1 MENTNLSYSEI
12 VAAVNAYKRSFKKA
26 GMTAGKIYDLQQN
39 FIITETYQLKQDNKI
54 IESHSK
60 EITAGNYLNCLTWI
74 AVLDDRVYKTYTAA
88 GTICTKIISTSPDG
102 KQKAVRNYSIAYK
115 A

>member
-1 MENTNLSYSEI
+1 MKNTNLSYSEI

-26 GMTAGKIYDLQQN
+26 GMTAGKIYDLQNN
-39 FIITETYQLKQDNKI
+39 FVITETYQLKEGNKI
-54 IESHSK
+54 LESHCEVIPASY
-60 EITAGNYLNCLTWI
+60 YLNCLTWI
-74 AVLDDRVYKTYTAA
+74 ALLGDRVYKTFTAA

-102 KQKAVRNYSIAYK
+102 KQKAIRNYSIAYK